1 MARVKH
7 GPASRRRRKR
17 VLKTAKGQYGARSR
31 LYRTAKES
39 VARALAYSYRDR
51 RAKKREFRSLWI
63 TRINAA
69 CKEFAI
75 SYSRFMNGLKKA
87 KANINRKAL
96 ADIAVHDKAGFGKLV
111 EASKKALEK
120 KK

>member
-7 GPASRRRRKR
+7 APSSRRRRKR
-17 VLKTAKGQYGARSR
+17 VLKMAKGQYGGRSR

-51 RAKKREFRSLWI
+51 KAKKREFRALWI

-69 CKEFAI
+69 CKECGI
-75 SYSRFMNGLKKA
+75 SYSRFINGLKKA
-87 KANINRKAL
+87 KAAIDRKML
-96 ADIAVHDKAGFGKLV
+96 ADIAVKDKVGFGKLV
-111 EASKKALEK
+111 EASKKTLEK